1 MAEVGTSQVTGR
13 IYEFYFGKMQT
24 SNFITLKEKPGV
36 AMDNY
41 HFTWGKT
48 KCLIVVSMPWYQENT
63 N

>member
-1 MAEVGTSQVTGR
+1 MADVGTSQVTGR

-48 KCLIVVSMPWYQENT
+48 KCLIVVSMP
-63 N
+63 